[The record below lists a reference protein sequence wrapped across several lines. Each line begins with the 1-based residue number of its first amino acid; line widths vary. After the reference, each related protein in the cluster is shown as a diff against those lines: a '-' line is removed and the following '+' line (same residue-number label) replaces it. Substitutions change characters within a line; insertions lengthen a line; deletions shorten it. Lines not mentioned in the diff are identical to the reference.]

1 MLFLLFFFHFSATV
15 ERVPHEGRVENPN
28 KELWVFLRFLLLL
41 GAVVGGVRCEYPE
54 REAGEREEVSW
65 DKILCNWGRSVTCC
79 LVCECVMSSACWEN
93 GRLNVTETWALVPQI
108 DRYWGGGNSVL
119 SALFQTAA
127 FYNLTLFFA
136 LPCVCVT
143 QKAWLWSLLVTRLRC
158 NALNMASLLGSCSF
172 SAME

>member
-1 MLFLLFFFHFSATV
+1 MLFLLFFFPFSATV

-28 KELWVFLRFLLLL
+28 KELWVFLRLLLLL
-41 GAVVGGVRCEYPE
+41 GAVGGGVRCENPE

-79 LVCECVMSSACWEN
+79 LVCECVMCSACWEN
-93 GRLNVTETWALVPQI
+93 GRLNITEIWASIPQI